1 VSLTTL
7 AALLVW
13 GTLVGVDL
21 VSAPQMMIARPFVA
35 GTVAGLLLGDVETGL
50 RVGVVFELFQF
61 DVLPV
66 GAVRYP
72 EYGPATIAAVV
83 LAHGMGGTSALGIAA
98 GVGLVLAV
106 AGGVSLHWLRTVNTR
121 VVRKAATAL
130 QAGDPRVLA
139 RVHAGGLLR
148 DAMRAVAVTAFGLAV
163 ATLGIRLGAAA
174 LPAPLLGATTV
185 AVGGAALATGAM
197 GLLRL
202 VGRPSLPWL
211 AAGLAAGLALV
222 WLA

>member
-1 VSLTTL
+1 MSLTTL

-21 VSAPQMMIARPFVA
+21 VSAPQMMIARPLVA

-148 DAMRAVAVTAFGLAV
+148 DAMRSVAVTALGLAV
-163 ATLGIRLGAAA
+163 ATLGIRFGAAA

-202 VGRPSLPWL
+202 VGRTSLPWL
-211 AAGLAAGLALV
+211 AAGLAAGLGLV